1 MRRCLILRLLGIV
14 CSLATLPALAQ
25 LSPGEFTIAALPD
38 TQFYSRSYPQ
48 IFTAETQWIADHAQ
62 EYNIH
67 LVVGLGDIVD
77 AGGEGYQWQN
87 ADLAYRV
94 LDGKVPYMAAI
105 GNHDYDANN
114 PSGRTS
120 ATRNF
125 NAYFGPQRYA
135 GKSWYKGQYP
145 AGSNE
150 NFYALFTFGGK
161 QYLILV
167 LEVFPRNSAL
177 SWAAAVMK
185 NHPGVD
191 TIVVTHAYTYAD
203 STRMD
208 RCDSNSAG
216 SFGVSQD
223 NDGEQMW
230 EKFASKYSNITMVLN
245 GHVVQGDG
253 TGRRTD
259 LGIYG
264 NLVNQ
269 MLSDYQSWPNGGNG
283 YFRLITVKPA
293 LSQVVVKTYSPYL
306 NQWLADSHNQ
316 FVLPYKNTALTP
328 GTGSISGKVKNS
340 STCAAVSGAVVSN
353 GYGSVITD
361 TNGMY
366 SLPAAG
372 PSAYKLTVTQAGSTS
387 VTQPVSVVPGHQTPG
402 KVFLAKAGVFS
413 GTVTLN
419 SAPLPNAKVVL
430 TGGALRINVST
441 ISLSTGSFTFGN
453 VSYGS
458 YTVTVSIPGTTTSA
472 NYSMSMSGTAKVMS
486 LNLQY

>member
-1 MRRCLILRLLGIV
+1 MPRCLIARLVGIV
-14 CSLATLPALAQ
+14 CLFASLPALAQ

-38 TQFYSRSYPQ
+38 TQFYSKSYPQ

-62 EYNIH
+62 DYNIQ

-77 AGGEGYQWQN
+77 SGSEGYQWQN
-87 ADLAYRV
+87 ADLAYRI
-94 LDGKVPYMAAI
+94 LDSKVSYMVAI
-105 GNHDYDANN
+105 GNHDYDSNN

-120 ATRNF
+120 ATKNF

-135 GKSWYKGQYP
+135 GRSWYKGQYP

-150 NFYALFTFGGK
+150 NFYGIFTFGGK
-161 QYLILV
+161 QYLVLA
-167 LEVFPRNSAL
+167 LEVFPRNGAL

-185 NHPGVD
+185 NHPGID

-223 NDGEQMW
+223 NDGEQVW

-269 MLSDYQSWPNGGNG
+269 MLSDYQSWPNGGSG

-293 LSQVVVKTYSPYL
+293 LNQVVVKTYSPYL
-306 NQWLADSHNQ
+306 NQWLTDSHNQ
-316 FVLPYKNTALTP
+316 FVLPYKNTFLAS
-328 GTGSISGKVKNS
+328 GTGNISGKVKNTS
-340 STCAAVSGAVVSN
+340 CVAVAGAVVSN
-353 GYGSVITD
+353 GYGSVTTD
-361 TNGMY
+361 ANGMY

-372 PSAYKLTVTQAGSTS
+372 PNSYTLTATLAGSSS
-387 VTQPVSVVPGHQTPG
+387 VPQPVSVVPGYQRAG
-402 KVFLAKAGVFS
+402 KIFVANTGVFS
-413 GTVTLN
+413 GDVSLN
-419 SAPLPNAKVVL
+419 SIPLPNAKVVL

-441 ISLSTGSFTFGN
+441 MTSSSGSFTFGS
-453 VSYGS
+453 VPYGT
-458 YTVTVSIPGTTTSA
+458 YTVTVSIPGTTTTAS
-472 NYSMSMSGTAKVMS
+472 YSMSMNGTAKVMS